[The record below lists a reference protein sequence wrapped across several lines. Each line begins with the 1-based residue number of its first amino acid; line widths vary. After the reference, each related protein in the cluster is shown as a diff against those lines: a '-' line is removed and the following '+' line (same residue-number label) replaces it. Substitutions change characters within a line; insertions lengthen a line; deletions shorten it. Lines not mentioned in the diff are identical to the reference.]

1 LFGIHRFPLALLAL
15 VIASVAMPAPTPA
28 QSGSV
33 SQAASPAPLDLA
45 AAVRYGLAHS
55 PPLLAER
62 AVLAQD
68 EAAYAKL
75 HAAEFPVIAGSL
87 QNVLQRQENTF
98 GTYGAIGVAPA
109 DRFSQNTAQIGA
121 SWNIFTGTGAQL
133 TAQEAKRTADS
144 ARLDLRR
151 AEEQFAADIAAAF
164 YDLTARQ
171 RTIELATGDAAY
183 QNALL
188 EAARE
193 RESVGRVAA
202 VDTLRAQVG
211 SLRSQATV
219 LSAQAAAAN
228 AREALTLLIGAP
240 PDTPFA
246 VLSEVPEPALPATPL
261 ATMVALA
268 KDSRSDVLAARATLA
283 AAVLA
288 NGAIDSDRYP
298 QIQVSG
304 AFGNQ
309 YSPTF
314 GSVVPGGGNPGF
326 WQIAAS
332 ETFTLPL
339 IEYGARRAA
348 HAAANSAI
356 DAARAA
362 LTVAENTVEVQIRQ
376 ALRNAQTADANLQT
390 SKQAAAL
397 GVESARI
404 AQLQYRNGLIS
415 LTDASAAE
423 QSALQAASDLV
434 SARVAYLTAFVRL
447 RAAIGTDDP
456 VAIVG
461 GAAQ

>member
-1 LFGIHRFPLALLAL
+1 M
-15 VIASVAMPAPTPA
+15 AMPAPTPA

-98 GTYGAIGVAPA
+98 GNYGAIGVAPA

-171 RTIELATGDAAY
+171 RAIELATGDAAY

-202 VDTLRAQVG
+202 VDTLRAEVG
-211 SLRSQATV
+211 TLRSQGTLV
-219 LSAQAAAAN
+219 SSEAQAAAAN

-246 VLSEVPEPALPATPL
+246 VLAEVPEPALPATPL

-283 AAVLA
+283 AGVLA

-376 ALRNAQTADANLQT
+376 ALRNAQTANANLQT

-447 RAAIGTDDP
+447 RASIGTDDP